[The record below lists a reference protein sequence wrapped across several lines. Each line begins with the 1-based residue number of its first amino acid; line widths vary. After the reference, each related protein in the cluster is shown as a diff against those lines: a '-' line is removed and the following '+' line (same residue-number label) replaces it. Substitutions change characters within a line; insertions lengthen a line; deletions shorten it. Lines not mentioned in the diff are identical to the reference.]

1 MLKSFFF
8 FKKSFFQQISQ
19 KILLRFSHSQK
30 EKKTE
35 KAMLFL
41 TAISSLTQLFG
52 VSTRNSCHY
61 SRPGMGQCPSQVATM
76 DKPVEYSLI
85 QTFRMLKQII
95 WSLCHLFPKNKFL
108 LSRTLPSTQLFPWS
122 HDSSSYRKFTVEL
135 FRGISSLSNN

>member
-1 MLKSFFF
+1 
-8 FKKSFFQQISQ
+8 
-19 KILLRFSHSQK
+19 
-30 EKKTE
+30 
-35 KAMLFL
+35 MLFL

-135 FRGISSLSNN
+135 FRGISSLSNNQNYAYIPD